1 MANQRAQSQLLPHAP
16 SAVTDLLERP
26 LADAAP
32 PRVDGDRI
40 SLRLRPFELVTLRL
54 RRGSGQSVRDGE

>member
-1 MANQRAQSQLLPHAP
+1 M
-16 SAVTDLLERP
+16 TDLLERP